1 MQESQSGHKRVQL
14 FRLWDGMVK
23 GVLSLMSTKY
33 TSHTIRGER
42 ARRMEGEERSA
53 LKEID
58 RISIL
63 MVEHLT
69 LTCRRPE
76 VGELGPGAAMDPLSD

>member
-14 FRLWDGMVK
+14 FRLRDDMVK

-42 ARRMEGEERSA
+42 ARRMEGRERSA
-53 LKEID
+53 LKE
-58 RISIL
+58 ISIL

-69 LTCRRPE
+69 LTCRTPE
-76 VGELGPGAAMDPLSD
+76 LGELGPGAAMDPLSD